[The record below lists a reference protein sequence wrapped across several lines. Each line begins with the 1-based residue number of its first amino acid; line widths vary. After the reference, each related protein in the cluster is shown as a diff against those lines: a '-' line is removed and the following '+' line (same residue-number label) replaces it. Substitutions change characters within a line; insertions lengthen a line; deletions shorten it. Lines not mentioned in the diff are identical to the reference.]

1 MKINIVT
8 SELKKANRNLNISL
22 LTFGLFMLLFFISF
36 WFPNSDLMKSVYLIS
51 LFTSCGLILISFLF
65 LIFRQT
71 KKRSIELDA
80 NQLAELIINTQMSA
94 EKISKKSE
102 IEYLGNEIK
111 TNMVTEIFEVS
122 NSTAFE
128 LLHSG
133 IELKITTRSKKNN
146 GMNMSPK
153 ELINDLMSTLWASS

>member
-1 MKINIVT
+1 MRINILT

-22 LTFGLFMLLFFISF
+22 MIFGLFMLLFFISF
-36 WFPNSDLMKSVYLIS
+36 WFPKRDFMKSIYLIS
-51 LFTSCGLILISFLF
+51 LFASGGLILISILF

-71 KKRSIELDA
+71 KKRSIELEE
-80 NQLAELIINTQMSA
+80 NQIAELIINSQMSA

-111 TNMVTEIFEVS
+111 TNTVEEIYEVS

-133 IELKITTRSKKNN
+133 IEMKTTNRTKNN
-146 GMNMSPK
+146 SGMNMSPK
-153 ELINDLMSTLWASS
+153 ELFNDLMSILWASS